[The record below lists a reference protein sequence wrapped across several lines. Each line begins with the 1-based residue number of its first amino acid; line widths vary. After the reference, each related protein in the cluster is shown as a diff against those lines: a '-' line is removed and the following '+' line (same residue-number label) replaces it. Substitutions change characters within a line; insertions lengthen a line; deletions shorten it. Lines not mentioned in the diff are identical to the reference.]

1 MLETAKK
8 IQARLATALA
18 LIDTVRAWICYALLV
33 VIVCVTATQIFLR
46 FILHSPIS
54 WSEEVSLLLLIWF
67 GMIALAGAVYR
78 HGHIAIT
85 TLRDALPPR
94 GAACL
99 DTLAQALTFMFGLV
113 LALQGEALIKVV
125 GAQLLPASGIAK
137 VWQYYPVVIGGWL
150 IALNALGTL
159 LTGQIAPP
167 QHRGDEPS

>member
-1 MLETAKK
+1 MIETGKK

-18 LIDTVRAWICYALLV
+18 MVDTVRALVCYLLLI
-33 VIVCVTATQIFLR
+33 VIVCITATQIFMR

-85 TLRDALPPR
+85 ALRDALPAR

-99 DTLAQALTFMFGLV
+99 DVLAQTLTFVFGLV
-113 LALQGEALIKVV
+113 LALQGEALIRVV
-125 GAQLLPASGIAK
+125 GAQLLPTSGIAK

-150 IALNALGTL
+150 IAFNALGTL

-167 QHRGDEPS
+167 QHSEDEPS